1 MRRQAPIYKLEGFI
15 VGNGITDMYIDSD
28 NPLIESIAYWSMIPM
43 KLWNQIKQLGCIFYW
58 DKMDVEANN
67 PPECAGL
74 YNQSMSLIADLD
86 IYDLFRTVYS
96 SSDST
101 SKL

>member
-1 MRRQAPIYKLEGFI
+1 MYKLEGFI

-43 KLWNQIKQLGCIFYW
+43 KLWNQIKKFGCIFYW
-58 DKMDVEANN
+58 DKMDVEAKN

-101 SKL
+101 SKV